1 MTTNV
6 TLDNIYVPSGDV
18 VAREIEGEI
27 LIVPLVAGV
36 GDLEDELY
44 SLNETG
50 KAIWDRLDG
59 QRSLRAVGEEL
70 SAEYQA
76 PAAEIEADVL
86 GLVRE
91 LVGRKILTRKGEG

>member
-44 SLNETG
+44 SFNETG

>member
-91 LVGRKILTRKGEG
+91 LVGRKILTRKDEG